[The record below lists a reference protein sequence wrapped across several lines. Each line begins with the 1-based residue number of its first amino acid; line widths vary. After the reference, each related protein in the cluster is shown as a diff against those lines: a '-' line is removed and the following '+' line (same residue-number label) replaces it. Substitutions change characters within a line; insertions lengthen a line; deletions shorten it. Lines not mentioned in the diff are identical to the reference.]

1 VALCIAEEHP
11 GPIALLITDVVL
23 PGFSGSE
30 LAARVTKER
39 PDTRVLYV
47 SGYNDESIAPM
58 LVPGHRH
65 GFLKKPFTQDDLL
78 KKIRQLLDS
87 SVKHSLRPVPH

>member
-1 VALCIAEEHP
+1 MI
-11 GPIALLITDVVL
+11 L
-23 PGFSGSE
+23 PGFGGSE
-30 LAARVTKER
+30 LAAKVIRKRPETK
-39 PDTRVLYV
+39 VLYV

-78 KKIRQLLDS
+78 KKILSRIPIP
-87 SVKHSLRPVPH
+87 SVPLHERTSTRPRVNA